1 MRAEENQEATRGEAT
16 VLIDGLVCGK
26 RAPDGSRRGGHDHDH
41 HTRGILGHSRFSQGR
56 PSWGAPIDDMA
67 VVGAG
72 VGQ

>member
-1 MRAEENQEATRGEAT
+1 MRAEENLEATQGEAT

-26 RAPDGSRRGGHDHDH
+26 RAPDGSRRGGHDQDDD
-41 HTRGILGHSRFSQGR
+41 TRGMLGHSRFSQVR
-56 PSWGAPIDDMA
+56 PCWGAPIDDMA